1 MLKKV
6 EGENN
11 LVKDSYSK
19 AILSTDT
26 KGASDYK
33 KRREERRANQ
43 LKIEQQQKDINILNA
58 EVKELRDS
66 MNLILEKLSGK

>member
-26 KGASDYK
+26 KGAADYK

-58 EVKELRDS
+58 EVKELKAS
-66 MNLILEKLSGK
+66 MDLILEKISGK